1 MKLKFVIIAFTAL
14 PLLSFAQSENGIGT
28 CNASLPTVEAK
39 RCNEPTYFAEY
50 RAAADKAINEAN
62 DKTTNDI
69 YQDNQANNKTV
80 VESAKDN
87 LSNFTQCQLDT
98 CKNYF
103 DTCTS
108 GNIDD
113 VSSRR
118 FEENAGQCFEQSEN
132 RFAVA
137 KSLSKAAVMLN
148 AQTKAITT
156 IEEKARAIMARNK
169 EILIPILE
177 NIAKMT
183 HEWAGKGSHLIRET
197 RDVDK
202 STVQ

>member
-1 MKLKFVIIAFTAL
+1 MKIKILLLGATIL
-14 PLLSFAQSENGIGT
+14 PSLSMAQSNTSIGT
-28 CNASLPTVEAK
+28 CSASLPPVEAQ
-39 RCNEPTYFAEY
+39 RCNDPSYFVEY
-50 RAAADKAINEAN
+50 RAAADEAINADNDEA
-62 DKTTNDI
+62 TNEI
-69 YQDNQANNKTV
+69 YQDNQANNETV
-80 VESAKDN
+80 VGSAKEN

-98 CKNYF
+98 CQAYF

-108 GNIDD
+108 AAIDD

-118 FEENAGQCFEQSEN
+118 FEKNSGFCIDQGEN

-137 KSLSKAAVMLN
+137 KRMSQVAVRLN

-156 IEEKARAIMARNK
+156 IEEKARAIIARNK
-169 EILIPILE
+169 EILIPMLQ
-177 NIAKMT
+177 NIAQLT
-183 HEWAGKGSHLIRET
+183 SEWAGKGSHLIRET